1 MRKST
6 LTILLLDLLIATLC
20 AMGIYRVSERA
31 RLPFALNESD
41 SVLIVDDNA
50 NGIVAKSILV
60 MIDSVQISSI
70 KEAEF
75 LLNSYAHDS
84 TVLIS
89 TENAGNKFS
98 THVGLTH
105 YYSSRYLVIQSLATL
120 IFLLIGFFVYIRL
133 PHNQVARTFHHL
145 SVTLGLVIALTTGSF
160 IAISD
165 VIGYNIENV
174 FHFVYILA
182 PIFFLRFA
190 LEFPRPVATN
200 VRKWLMPSVSLVGV
214 ILFIHY
220 IVRFKQVTTN
230 TIDLGYFWHYTLS
243 LNLIRS
249 FFALLF
255 FIGLSFLFASYR
267 MASSKAEKQQLRWV
281 FYGIALGALSFILLW
296 QLPEIVLG
304 ETFISEEIMILLSTI
319 APVSF
324 GVAIIRYK
332 VFDIDVVIKRTIVYL
347 IVIGLLAGVYIGVVA
362 LVTAVLTDISESSN
376 LTSIIAALII
386 ALLFEPLRKK
396 IQSFIDKKFFRAE
409 YDTRAAEREMIGN
422 MKAIYSLS
430 ELAEYAVELIQR
442 FVRVER
448 VGFFWLEV
456 AGERLRLIA
465 HQGFDI
471 LERRGIMFQSEQ
483 LKTDLSL
490 PVIRE
495 SLAPQDAEYEVAD
508 DAVFSR
514 WGIAAALP
522 MRMAQKQVSG
532 FLVLGP
538 RLSGTRFSS
547 QDLEFIASVALQ
559 SSIAIERIRLHE
571 QIVVE
576 RAESERLAEL
586 NRLKT
591 YFVSSV
597 SHDLKTPLASIK
609 MFAEILKDSPTLAT
623 DKRDK
628 YLSIIEG
635 ESERLAR
642 LITNVLDFA
651 KLERGMKEY
660 NKERCDLGEITSHVL
675 DMMRYQFEASSFSLE
690 KASTQDTL
698 TITADKNAIA
708 DSIMN
713 LLTNA
718 MKYSGGNKNIHIS
731 TGKEVNFAFVR
742 VEDNGVG
749 IPNDKHDSIFEAF
762 FRVGDERTDSVGGAG
777 LGLSIVKHTVDA
789 HHGRISVESTVSKGS
804 VFTIYLPLE
813 I

>member
-6 LTILLLDLLIATLC
+6 VTILFLDLLIALLC

-31 RLPFALNESD
+31 TVPFVLRESD
-41 SVLIVDDNA
+41 SLIIMGGDTPWIA
-50 NGIVAKSILV
+50 PETPLL
-60 MIDSVQISSI
+60 MIDSVRVKSI
-70 KEAEF
+70 DEVEF
-75 LLNSYAHDS
+75 ILNSYHPKDVVIITIGKQGSEFSAH
-84 TVLIS
+84 LR
-89 TENAGNKFS
+89 
-98 THVGLTH
+98 LTQ
-105 YYSSRYLVIQSLATL
+105 YYSVRYLVIQSLATL
-120 IFLLIGFFVYIRL
+120 IFLLIGFAVYVRL

-160 IAISD
+160 IAISN
-165 VIGYNIENV
+165 VIGHNLESI
-174 FHFVYILA
+174 FHLVYILA
-182 PIFFLRFA
+182 PIFFLQFA
-190 LEFPRPVATN
+190 FEFPSRVFTN
-200 VRKWLMPSVSLVGV
+200 VRKWLMPAVSLVGI

-220 IVRFKQVTTN
+220 VIRFEQVTAN
-230 TIDLGYFWHYTLS
+230 SISLEYFPSYTLS

-324 GVAIIRYK
+324 SVAIIRYK

-362 LVTAVLTDISESSN
+362 FVTAVLTDISESSN

-396 IQSFIDKKFFRAE
+396 IQSFVDKKFFRAE

-430 ELAEYAVELIQR
+430 ELGEYVVQLIQR
-442 FVRVER
+442 FVPVER
-448 VGFFWLEV
+448 VGFFLLEET
-456 AGERLRLIA
+456 GERLRLTA

-514 WGIAAALP
+514 WSIAAALP
-522 MRMAQKQVSG
+522 MRIAEKRVSG

-538 RLSGTRFSS
+538 RLSGARFSS
-547 QDLEFIASVALQ
+547 QDIEFISSVALQ
-559 SSIAIERIRLHE
+559 SSTAIERIRLHV

-576 RAESERLAEL
+576 RTESERLAEL

-597 SHDLKTPLASIK
+597 LHDLKTPLASVK

-623 DKRDK
+623 DKREK

-642 LITNVLDFA
+642 IITNVLDFT
-651 KLERGMKEY
+651 KLERGVKEY
-660 NKERCDLGEITSHVL
+660 HKERCNLGEITSHVL
-675 DMMRYQFEASSFSLE
+675 DMMNYQFEASLFSVE
-690 KASTQDTL
+690 KALTQDTL
-698 TITADKNAIA
+698 LITADKDAIS

-731 TGKEVNFAFVR
+731 TGKEASFTFVR

-749 IPNDKHDSIFEAF
+749 IPADKLDSIFEAF

-789 HHGRISVESTVSKGS
+789 HHGRISVESTVGKGS

>member
-6 LTILLLDLLIATLC
+6 VTILLLDLAIAALC

-31 RLPFALNESD
+31 TLPFVLRDSD
-41 SVLIVDDNA
+41 SLIIMGGNTPWIA
-50 NGIVAKSILV
+50 PETQLL
-60 MIDSVQISSI
+60 MIDSVRVKSI
-70 KEAEF
+70 DEVEF
-75 LLNSYAHDS
+75 MLNSYHPKDVVIITIGKVGYEFSAH
-84 TVLIS
+84 IR
-89 TENAGNKFS
+89 
-98 THVGLTH
+98 LTH
-105 YYSSRYLVIQSLATL
+105 YYSVRYLVIQSLATL
-120 IFLLIGFFVYIRL
+120 IFLLIGFAVYIRL
-133 PHNQVARTFHHL
+133 PNNQVARTFHHL

-160 IAISD
+160 IAISE
-165 VIGYNIENV
+165 VVGHTMENI
-174 FHFVYILA
+174 FHLVYILA
-182 PIFFLRFA
+182 PIFFLQFA
-190 LEFPRPVATN
+190 LEFPRRIFTN
-200 VRKWLMPSVSLVGV
+200 ARKWLMPLVSLVGV
-214 ILFIHY
+214 ILFVHY
-220 IVRFKQVTTN
+220 LVRFEQATTN
-230 TIDLGYFWHYTLS
+230 TLDLGYFPTYALS

-267 MASSKAEKQQLRWV
+267 RPSSKAEKQQLRWV

-296 QLPEIVLG
+296 QLPEIILG
-304 ETFISEEIMILLSTI
+304 HTFISEEIMILLSTI

-324 GVAIIRYK
+324 GIAIIRYK

-347 IVIGLLAGVYIGVVA
+347 VVIGVLATAYIGVVS
-362 LVTAVLTDISESSN
+362 LVTSIFTDLSRSSN
-376 LTSIIAALII
+376 LTAIIAALII

-396 IQSFIDKKFFRAE
+396 TQSIIDTKFFRAE
-409 YDTRAAEREMIGN
+409 YDARAAEREMIGD
-422 MKAIYSLS
+422 MKVIYSLP
-430 ELAEYAVELIQR
+430 ELGEYVVQLIQR
-442 FVRVER
+442 FVPVER
-448 VGFFWLEV
+448 LGFFALEET
-456 AGERLRLIA
+456 GERLRLIA

-471 LERRGIMFQSEQ
+471 LERRGVMFQSQQ

-495 SLAPQDAEYEVAD
+495 SLAPQTGEYEIAD
-508 DAVFSR
+508 DTVFSR
-514 WGIAAALP
+514 WHIAAALP
-522 MRMAQKQVSG
+522 MRMEEKRVSG

-547 QDLEFIASVALQ
+547 QDIEFIASIALQ
-559 SSIAIERIRLHE
+559 ASVAIERIRLHE

-609 MFAEILKDSPTLAT
+609 MFAEMLKDSPTLAT
-623 DKRDK
+623 DKREK

-651 KLERGMKEY
+651 KLERGVKEY
-660 NKERCDLGEITSHVL
+660 HKERCDLGAITSHVL
-675 DMMRYQFEASSFSLE
+675 EMMNYQFEASSFIVE
-690 KASTQDTL
+690 KELTQDSL
-698 TITADKNAIA
+698 TITADKDTIA

-718 MKYSGGNKNIHIS
+718 MKYSGGNKNIRIS
-731 TGKEVNFAFVR
+731 TAKEGNFAFVR
-742 VEDNGVG
+742 IEDNGVG
-749 IPNDKHDSIFEAF
+749 IPADKYDSIFEAF

-777 LGLSIVKHTVDA
+777 LGLSIVKHTIDA
-789 HHGRISVESTVSKGS
+789 HHGRITVESTVGKGS
-804 VFTIYLPLE
+804 VFIIYLPLE